1 MGPQERNT
9 YMPLENPGMS
19 QLYRIGQKCDGGPHP
34 LAVFIVISSPTHDDR
49 PLGPFNSAL
58 PHIMG
63 QRLGFHSWQ
72 EVAGRDGICGLWL
85 VASER

>member
-1 MGPQERNT
+1 M
-9 YMPLENPGMS
+9 
-19 QLYRIGQKCDGGPHP
+19 
-34 LAVFIVISSPTHDDR
+34 FIVISSPTLDDR
-49 PLGPFNSAL
+49 PLDPFNSAL
-58 PHIMG
+58 HRIME